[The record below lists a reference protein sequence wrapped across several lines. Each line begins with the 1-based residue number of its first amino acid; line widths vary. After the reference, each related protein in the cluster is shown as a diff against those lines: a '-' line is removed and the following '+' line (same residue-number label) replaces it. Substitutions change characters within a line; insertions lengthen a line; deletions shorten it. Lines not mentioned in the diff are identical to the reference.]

1 MAELL
6 VQHAYRRS
14 RKRRQTGRTRA
25 VCGKV
30 SRLREG
36 FSRNVL
42 YSLAWIDGKARCSG
56 SYDERGSVASNR
68 LRSDEDLPSGFP
80 FSSKGRP
87 ISVGPRLS
95 KGRKLA
101 FSCGSTYKYL
111 LSLLA
116 LKKERHL
123 RSLARPSIKS
133 QIRFNVNCRR
143 QNHLRKSSSCL
154 RFLSDKSAHFRKK
167 GDKTN

>member
-1 MAELL
+1 VAELL

-95 KGRKLA
+95 KGRQTCLFLWLNVQIPPISSRFEERKA
-101 FSCGSTYKYL
+101 FAVARSAFNQVANTVQCE
-111 LSLLA
+111 LSA
-116 LKKERHL
+116 AESFAKVFVVPPV
-123 RSLARPSIKS
+123 S
-133 QIRFNVNCRR
+133 F
-143 QNHLRKSSSCL
+143 
-154 RFLSDKSAHFRKK
+154 
-167 GDKTN
+167 